1 MRFGAGCALAALVVM
16 AGATAEAKG
25 LPKGG
30 LTADETAAWLSSRGL
45 SSEVLPDPTR
55 YGNQLV
61 RSSADGINFQIYF
74 YGCSGRA
81 PKLRCESIQYS
92 AEWAHSEWANAER
105 LNAWNREKRFLRTYL
120 GPNGTVWA
128 ELDFDVSPEVS
139 YAALDKSLERWR
151 AEALEFRRYMGL
163 R

>member
-1 MRFGAGCALAALVVM
+1 MCALAALAVF
-16 AGATAEAKG
+16 ATAAPALAKD

-45 SSEVLPDPTR
+45 TAEVLPDPTR
-55 YGNQLV
+55 YGNQIV
-61 RSSADGINFQIYF
+61 RSSADGVNFQIYY
-74 YGCSGRA
+74 YGCVGRS
-81 PKLRCESIQYS
+81 PKVRCESIQYS
-92 AEWAHSEWANAER
+92 AEWARSEWASTDR
-105 LNAWNREKRFLRTYL
+105 VNAWDRERRFLRAYL

-128 ELDFDVSPEVS
+128 EFDFDVSPEVS
-139 YAALDKSLERWR
+139 YAALDRSLQRWR